1 MQYLQYV
8 VIALLGALAAI
19 LSNTGVAVFN
29 DGFRPIVPEYL
40 DGKMDKKALAATSF
54 AISFGLV
61 IGFGIP
67 VSIAA
72 SIILI
77 HSILLG
83 TDIIG
88 SFCPSGKKGIIASG
102 VVGAIY
108 GVGLVYGLQIIVDLF
123 GMLPINFL
131 DALGSVGTP
140 ITVAFAVFPA
150 LVVAYQFGTKKGLL
164 TGIVA
169 LIVRQIV
176 VIYGKFTLSSGA
188 TITLD
193 KEGMALLAGMII
205 MIIFAVQEKPD
216 PNAPKIDLVSIFQD
230 RVKRIKKNLP
240 ILALMGGLISAATS
254 LSLLAGDPISL
265 NLLAEGKNTEAAMT
279 AFARGIGFIPLVATT
294 AISTGVYAPAGMTFV
309 FVVGL
314 LIGNPILA
322 FIAGAAVMAI
332 EIFFLDGLAKL
343 MDKFPGVRKC
353 GDNIRTAMSKVLEV
367 ALLIGGMMAAQ
378 AMAPGLGLFVVVGL
392 YVLNKTSKKPI
403 VDMAVG
409 PVGAIAVGILI
420 NILYLVGLFVVA

>member
-1 MQYLQYV
+1 MQYL
-8 VIALLGALAAI
+8 VIALLGALSAI
-19 LSNTGVAVFN
+19 LVNQGIAVFN
-29 DGFRPIVPEYL
+29 DGFRAIVPEFL
-40 DGKMDKKALAATSF
+40 EGRMNRKALAATSF

-72 SIILI
+72 SIILV

-88 SFCPSGKKGIIASG
+88 TFCPSGKKGIVLSG
-102 VVGAIY
+102 AVGAIY
-108 GVGLVYGLQIIVDLF
+108 GIGIVYGLQFVVDLF
-123 GMLPINFL
+123 AKLPVNFL
-131 DALGSVGTP
+131 EPLKMVGTP

-150 LVVAYQFGTKKGLL
+150 LVVAYQFGYKKGLI
-164 TGIVA
+164 TGIIA
-169 LIVRQIV
+169 LLVRQVTV
-176 VIYGKFTLSSGA
+176 VYGTFKIGEN
-188 TITLD
+188 TIKLD
-193 KEGMALLAGMII
+193 QEGMALLAGMII
-205 MIIFAVQEKPD
+205 MIAFAMKERPDENATKVDLTAIFAE
-216 PNAPKIDLVSIFQD
+216 

-240 ILALMGGLISAATS
+240 ILAVMGGLISAATS
-254 LSLLAGDPISL
+254 LCLLAGDPISL
-265 NLLAEGKNTEAAMT
+265 NLLAEGKNVEAAMT

-314 LIGNPILA
+314 LISNPLIA

-332 EIFFLDGLAKL
+332 EILLLDILAKL

-367 ALLIGGMMAAQ
+367 ALLVGGMMAAQ
-378 AMAPGLGLFVVVGL
+378 AMAPGFGLFMVVGL

-409 PVGAIAVGILI
+409 PVGAIGVGILI
-420 NILYLVGLFVVA
+420 NILYLVGLYQIPA

>member
-1 MQYLQYV
+1 MQYL
-8 VIALLGALAAI
+8 VIALLGALSAI
-19 LSNTGVAVFN
+19 LVNQGIAVFN
-29 DGFRPIVPEYL
+29 DGFRAIVPEFL
-40 DGKMDKKALAATSF
+40 EGRMNRKALAATSF

-72 SIILI
+72 SIILV

-88 SFCPSGKKGIIASG
+88 TFCPSGKKGIVLSG
-102 VVGAIY
+102 AVGAIY
-108 GVGLVYGLQIIVDLF
+108 GIGIVYGLQFVVDLF
-123 GMLPINFL
+123 AKLPVNFL
-131 DALGSVGTP
+131 EPLKMVGTP

-150 LVVAYQFGTKKGLL
+150 LVVAYQFGYKKGLI
-164 TGIVA
+164 TGIIA
-169 LIVRQIV
+169 LLVRQVTV
-176 VIYGKFTLSSGA
+176 VYGTFKIGEN
-188 TITLD
+188 TIKLD
-193 KEGMALLAGMII
+193 QEGMALLAGMII
-205 MIIFAVQEKPD
+205 MIAFAMKEKPD
-216 PNAPKIDLVSIFQD
+216 ENATKVDLTAIFAE

-240 ILALMGGLISAATS
+240 ILAVMGGLISAATS
-254 LSLLAGDPISL
+254 LCLLAGDPISL
-265 NLLAEGKNTEAAMT
+265 NLLAEGKNVEAAMT

-314 LIGNPILA
+314 LISNPLIA

-332 EIFFLDGLAKL
+332 EILLLDILAKL

-367 ALLIGGMMAAQ
+367 ALLVGGMMAAQ
-378 AMAPGLGLFVVVGL
+378 AMAPGFGLFMVVGL

-409 PVGAIAVGILI
+409 PVGAIGVGILI
-420 NILYLVGLFVVA
+420 NILYLVGLYQIPA

>member
-1 MQYLQYV
+1 MQYL
-8 VIALLGALAAI
+8 VIALLGALSAI
-19 LSNTGVAVFN
+19 LVNQGIAVFN
-29 DGFRPIVPEYL
+29 DGFRAIVPEFL
-40 DGKMDKKALAATSF
+40 EGRMNRKALAATSF

-72 SIILI
+72 SIILV

-88 SFCPSGKKGIIASG
+88 TFCPSGKKGIVLSG

-108 GVGLVYGLQIIVDLF
+108 GIGIVYGLQFVVDLF
-123 GMLPINFL
+123 AKLPVNFL
-131 DALGSVGTP
+131 EPLKMVGTP

-150 LVVAYQFGTKKGLL
+150 LVVAYQFGYKKGLI
-164 TGIVA
+164 TGIIA
-169 LIVRQIV
+169 LLVRQITV
-176 VIYGKFTLSSGA
+176 MYGTFKIGEN
-188 TITLD
+188 TIKLD
-193 KEGMALLAGMII
+193 QEGMALLAGMII
-205 MIIFAVQEKPD
+205 MIAFAMKEKPD
-216 PNAPKIDLVSIFQD
+216 ENATKVDLTAIFAE

-240 ILALMGGLISAATS
+240 ILAIMGGLISAATS
-254 LSLLAGDPISL
+254 LCLLAGDPISL
-265 NLLAEGKNTEAAMT
+265 NLLAEGKNVEAAMT

-314 LIGNPILA
+314 LISNPLIA

-332 EIFFLDGLAKL
+332 EILLLDVLAKL

-367 ALLIGGMMAAQ
+367 ALLVGGMMAAQ
-378 AMAPGLGLFVVVGL
+378 AMAPGFGLFMVVGL
-392 YVLNKTSKKPI
+392 YVLNKSSKKPI

-409 PVGAIAVGILI
+409 PVGAIGVGILI
-420 NILYLVGLFVVA
+420 NILYLIGLYQIPA

>member
-1 MQYLQYV
+1 MQYV
-8 VIALLGALAAI
+8 VVALLGALAAI
-19 LSNTGVAVFN
+19 LANAGIAVFN
-29 DGFRPIVPEYL
+29 DGFRAIVPEYL
-40 DGKMDKKALAATSF
+40 EGRMDKKALAATSF

-88 SFCPSGKKGIIASG
+88 SFCPSGKKGLVISG
-102 VVGAIY
+102 VVGALY
-108 GVGLVYGLQIIVDLF
+108 GVGIVYGLQIVVDLF
-123 GMLPINFL
+123 AKLPVNFL
-131 DALGSVGTP
+131 GALGQVGTP

-150 LVVAYQFGTKKGLL
+150 LVVSYQFGIKKGFL
-164 TGIVA
+164 TGIIA
-169 LIVRQIV
+169 LLVRQITA
-176 VIYGKFTLSSGA
+176 IYGTFAVNGGA
-188 TITLD
+188 AKIKLD
-193 KEGMALLAGMII
+193 QEGMALLAGMII
-205 MIIFAVQEKPD
+205 MIIFAMQEKPD
-216 PNAPKIDLVSIFQD
+216 PNAPQIDLAAIFAE
-230 RVKRIKKNLP
+230 RVKKIKKNLP

-254 LSLLAGDPISL
+254 LSLVAGDPISL
-265 NLLAEGKNTEAAMT
+265 NLLAEGKTTEAAMT

-309 FVVGL
+309 FVVGF

-322 FIAGAAVMAI
+322 FVAGAAVMAL
-332 EIFFLDGLAKL
+332 EIYFLDGLAKL

-420 NILYLVGLFVVA
+420 NVLYLVGLYVIPS

>member
-1 MQYLQYV
+1 MQYL
-8 VIALLGALAAI
+8 VIALLGALSAI
-19 LSNTGVAVFN
+19 LVNQGIAVFN
-29 DGFRPIVPEYL
+29 DGFRAIVPEFL
-40 DGKMDKKALAATSF
+40 EGRMNRKALAATSF

-72 SIILI
+72 SIILV

-88 SFCPSGKKGIIASG
+88 TFCPSGKKGIVLSG

-108 GVGLVYGLQIIVDLF
+108 GIGIVYGLQFVVDLF
-123 GMLPINFL
+123 AKLPVNFL
-131 DALGSVGTP
+131 EPLKMVGTP

-150 LVVAYQFGTKKGLL
+150 LVVAYQFGYKKGLI
-164 TGIVA
+164 TGIIA
-169 LIVRQIV
+169 LLVRQITV
-176 VIYGKFTLSSGA
+176 MYGTFKIGEN
-188 TITLD
+188 TIKLD
-193 KEGMALLAGMII
+193 QEGMALLAGMII
-205 MIIFAVQEKPD
+205 MIAFAMKEKPD
-216 PNAPKIDLVSIFQD
+216 ENATKVDLTAIFAE
-230 RVKRIKKNLP
+230 RVKRIKNNLP
-240 ILALMGGLISAATS
+240 ILAVMGGLISAATS
-254 LSLLAGDPISL
+254 LCLLAGDPISL
-265 NLLAEGKNTEAAMT
+265 NLLAEGKNVEAAMT

-314 LIGNPILA
+314 LISNPLIA

-332 EIFFLDGLAKL
+332 EILLLDVLAKL

-367 ALLIGGMMAAQ
+367 ALLVGGMMAAQ
-378 AMAPGLGLFVVVGL
+378 AMAPGFGLFMVVGL

-409 PVGAIAVGILI
+409 PVGAIGVGILI
-420 NILYLVGLFVVA
+420 NILYLIGLYQIPA

>member
-1 MQYLQYV
+1 MQYL
-8 VIALLGALAAI
+8 VIALLGALSAI
-19 LSNTGVAVFN
+19 LVNQGIAVFN
-29 DGFRPIVPEYL
+29 DGFRAIVPEFL
-40 DGKMDKKALAATSF
+40 EGRMNRKALAATSF

-72 SIILI
+72 SIILV

-88 SFCPSGKKGIIASG
+88 TFCPSGKKGIVLSG

-108 GVGLVYGLQIIVDLF
+108 GIGIVYGLQFVVDLF
-123 GMLPINFL
+123 AKLPVNFL
-131 DALGSVGTP
+131 EPLKMVGTP

-150 LVVAYQFGTKKGLL
+150 LVVAYQFGYKKGLI
-164 TGIVA
+164 TGIIA
-169 LIVRQIV
+169 LLVRQITV
-176 VIYGKFTLSSGA
+176 MYGTFKIGEN
-188 TITLD
+188 TIKLD
-193 KEGMALLAGMII
+193 QEGMALLAGMII
-205 MIIFAVQEKPD
+205 MIAFAMKEKPD
-216 PNAPKIDLVSIFQD
+216 ENATKVDLTAIFAE

-240 ILALMGGLISAATS
+240 ILAIMGGLISAATS
-254 LSLLAGDPISL
+254 LCLLAGDPISL
-265 NLLAEGKNTEAAMT
+265 NLLAEGKNVEAAMT

-314 LIGNPILA
+314 LISNPLIA

-332 EIFFLDGLAKL
+332 EILLLDVLAKL

-367 ALLIGGMMAAQ
+367 ALLVGGMMAAQ
-378 AMAPGLGLFVVVGL
+378 AMAPGFGLFMVVGL

-409 PVGAIAVGILI
+409 AVGAIGVGILI
-420 NILYLVGLFVVA
+420 NILYLIGLYQIPA